1 MASLDTVT
9 PQTLKAVESALLS
22 ELRGFLDLEAQETSG
37 VVLVAEIL
45 NAIEKSH
52 EERIFEQLMEIDPE
66 LAEEI
71 RNNMFVFDD
80 LVNLD
85 DRGIQTLLRSVDN
98 QVLLLALKTADDVVQ
113 SKILGNLSK
122 RAAEMLMEDMEVMGP
137 ARLSDV
143 EKAQTQ
149 ITQLALKLEA
159 EGQLQIARAGSDD
172 EFV

>member
-1 MASLDTVT
+1 M
-9 PQTLKAVESALLS
+9 
-22 ELRGFLDLEAQETSG
+22 
-37 VVLVAEIL
+37 LVAEIL

-71 RNNMFVFDD
+71 RNNMFVFEHD

-98 QVLLLALKTADDVVQ
+98 QVLLLALKTADEVVQ
-113 SKILGNLSK
+113 NKILGNLSK

-137 ARLSDV
+137 ASPERC
-143 EKAQTQ
+143 
-149 ITQLALKLEA
+149 
-159 EGQLQIARAGSDD
+159 
-172 EFV
+172 